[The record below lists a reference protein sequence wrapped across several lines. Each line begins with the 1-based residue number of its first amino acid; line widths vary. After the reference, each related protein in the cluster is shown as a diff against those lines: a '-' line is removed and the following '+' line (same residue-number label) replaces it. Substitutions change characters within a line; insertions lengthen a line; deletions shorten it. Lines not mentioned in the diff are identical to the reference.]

1 MDEEIRAAYL
11 EAKQQIQEQN
21 EARNEACKKASPK
34 IASGWKRQDYART
47 KMRNSEQDTSKA
59 LGYLRNWF
67 SR

>member
-1 MDEEIRAAYL
+1 MNEEIREAYL
-11 EAKQQIQEQN
+11 EAKRQIQEQN

-34 IASGWKRQDYART
+34 IASGGTRQNHARGR
-47 KMRNSEQDTSKA
+47 MRNSEQDTSKG